1 MINVNNN
8 NNNVYKNMAKK
19 LSEVDK
25 ISTMLGSNSFLVE
38 AGGSERRITL
48 DSLKEDLAS
57 GITTPP
63 AVFTLEQNSNVAFEV
78 TNHWAAYMYASYMRG
93 HLFKVEG
100 GKVYAAQL
108 NESWDAF
115 ADGTAI
121 DDISKYETMIHV
133 PKCHFKGEGTKM
145 TFGGLNPVAG
155 GHTFDSPEWV
165 GAYLMYVDANGVGHS
180 RPGVAPSHSKSMS
193 EFWSCAQKLDS
204 NFGLAN
210 YQFQC
215 LINAVYQ
222 AYYGNLNS
230 QEVIGSGFQHSKW
243 EACRDVPMG
252 KCMSLGNG
260 SGKVLYHD
268 DTLGDQ
274 YSIKLFGFEDLWSK
288 LWEFRPGIRFY
299 MDGGTRKAVVYSGNQ
314 VSNTANG
321 REFVCL
327 ATANGEYVTKM
338 TLGEF
343 WDMIPQAVGGGDST
357 YYCDGFWASTSG
369 ELLNVGGGAYNGS
382 RCGLSYAYSNN
393 GFSYSWT
400 GIGAR
405 LAFYGNPTIVSGS
418 DLMAM

>member
-1 MINVNNN
+1 
-8 NNNVYKNMAKK
+8 MAKK

-63 AVFTLEQNSNVAFEV
+63 TVFTLEQNSNVAFEV

-93 HLFKVEG
+93 HLFKLVG

-108 NESWDAF
+108 NESWNAF

-121 DDISKYETMIHV
+121 DDISEYETMIRV

-165 GAYLMYVDANGVGHS
+165 GAYIMYVDENGVGHS
-180 RPGVAPSHSKSMS
+180 RPGVAPSYFKSMS
-193 EFWSCAQKLDS
+193 AFWSCAQKLNS

-210 YQFQC
+210 YQFDC

-230 QEVIGSGFQHSKW
+230 QEVIGSGFQHSNW

-260 SGKVLYHD
+260 SGKVLYED
-268 DTLGDQ
+268 ATLGKQ
-274 YSIKLFGFEDLWSK
+274 YSVKLFGFEDLWGK
-288 LWEFRPGIRFY
+288 LWEYRPGIRFY
-299 MDGGTRKAVVYSGNQ
+299 MDGDIKKAVVYSGNQ
-314 VSNTANG
+314 VSNTAIG
-321 REFVCL
+321 REFACL
-327 ATANGEYVTKM
+327 ATSNGEFAIKM

-343 WDMIPQAVGGGDST
+343 WDMVPQAVGGNSSSYYGDGAWT
-357 YYCDGFWASTSG
+357 TTDG
-369 ELLNVGGGAYNGS
+369 ELLRVGGSANNGS
-382 RCGLSYAYSNN
+382 RCGITCSASL
-393 GFSYSWT
+393 GFSLSHPHL
-400 GIGAR
+400 GAR
-405 LAFYGNPTIVSGS
+405 LAFFGTPILVSGS
-418 DLMAM
+418 ELAAM

>member
-1 MINVNNN
+1 MEL
-8 NNNVYKNMAKK
+8 AKV
-19 LSEVDK
+19 SQVDAMS
-25 ISTMLGSNSFLVE
+25 STDSFIIE
-38 AGGSERRITL
+38 AGGSERRVNLETL
-48 DSLKEDLAS
+48 KGVLAS
-57 GITTPP
+57 AITTPP
-63 AVFTLEQNSNVAFEV
+63 SIYTLEQNSNVAFDV
-78 TNHWAAYMYASYMRG
+78 SSNWAAYMYTSYMKG
-93 HLFKVEG
+93 YLFKVVA

-108 NESWDAF
+108 NESWNAF

-193 EFWSCAQKLDS
+193 EFWSCAQKLGS

-252 KCMSLGNG
+252 KCISLGDG
-260 SGKVLYHD
+260 SGKVLYND
-268 DTLGDQ
+268 ATLGNQ
-274 YSIKLFGFEDLWSK
+274 YPVKLFGFEDLWGK

-299 MDGGTRKAVVYSGNQ
+299 MDGDTRYAVVYSGNQ

-321 REFVCL
+321 RKF
-327 ATANGEYVTKM
+327 TIPSSANGEYITRK
-338 TLGEF
+338 TLGAY
-343 WDMIPQAVGGGDST
+343 WDAFPQAVGGGDST
-357 YYCDGFWASTSG
+357 YYCDGFWASTGG
-369 ELLNVGGGAYNGS
+369 ELLYVGGHAGNRS
-382 RCGLSYAYSNN
+382 LCGLSSAYSYY
-393 GFSYSWT
+393 GFSISWAN
-400 GIGAR
+400 IGAR
-405 LAFYGNPTIVSGS
+405 LAFYANPIIVSGS
-418 DLMAM
+418 ELMAM

>member
-1 MINVNNN
+1 MEL
-8 NNNVYKNMAKK
+8 AKV
-19 LSEVDK
+19 SQVDAMS
-25 ISTMLGSNSFLVE
+25 STDSFIIE
-38 AGGSERRITL
+38 AGGSERRVNLETL
-48 DSLKEDLAS
+48 KGVLAS
-57 GITTPP
+57 VITTPP
-63 AVFTLEQNSNVAFEV
+63 SIYTLEQNSNVAFDV
-78 TNHWAAYMYASYMRG
+78 SSNWAAYMYTSYMKG
-93 HLFKVEG
+93 YLFKVVA

-180 RPGVAPSHSKSMS
+180 RPGVAPSYSKSMS
-193 EFWSCAQKLDS
+193 EFWSCAQKLGS

-210 YQFQC
+210 YGFQC

-274 YSIKLFGFEDLWSK
+274 YSIKLFGFEDLWGK

-299 MDGGTRKAVVYSGNQ
+299 MDGDTRKAVVYSGNQ

-327 ATANGEYVTKM
+327 ATANAEYVTKM

-343 WDMIPQAVGGGDST
+343 WDMIPQAVGGNSSS
-357 YYCDGFWASTSG
+357 YYADGTWAATGG
-369 ELLNVGGGAYNGS
+369 ELLCVGGTADSGL
-382 RCGLSYAYSNN
+382 RCGVSCSNSSN
-393 GFSYSWT
+393 GFGYVWSS
-400 GIGAR
+400 IGAR
-405 LAFYGNPTIVSGS
+405 SAFFGSPILVSGS
-418 DLMAM
+418 ELVAM

>member
-1 MINVNNN
+1 MEL
-8 NNNVYKNMAKK
+8 AKV
-19 LSEVDK
+19 SQVDAMS
-25 ISTMLGSNSFLVE
+25 STDSFIIE
-38 AGGSERRITL
+38 AGGSERRVNLETL
-48 DSLKEDLAS
+48 KGVLAS
-57 GITTPP
+57 AITTPP
-63 AVFTLEQNSNVAFEV
+63 SIYTLEQNSNVAFDV
-78 TNHWAAYMYASYMRG
+78 SSNWAAYMYTSYMKG
-93 HLFKVEG
+93 YLFKVVA

-193 EFWSCAQKLDS
+193 EFWSCAQKLNS

-274 YSIKLFGFEDLWSK
+274 YSIKLFGFEDLWGK

-299 MDGGTRKAVVYSGNQ
+299 MDGETRKAVVYSGNQ
-314 VSNTANG
+314 VSNTTNG

-343 WDMIPQAVGGGDST
+343 WDMIPQAVGGSSST
-357 YYCDGFWASTSG
+357 YYADGAWASTTG
-369 ELLNVGGGAYNGS
+369 KLLFVGGHAYFGS
-382 RCGLSYAYSNN
+382 LCGLSSASSYNA
-393 GFSYSWT
+393 FSHSWT
-400 GIGAR
+400 SLGAR
-405 LAFYGNPTIVSGS
+405 LAFYGNPIIVSGS
-418 DLMAM
+418 ELMAM

>member
-1 MINVNNN
+1 MEL
-8 NNNVYKNMAKK
+8 AKV
-19 LSEVDK
+19 SQVDAMS
-25 ISTMLGSNSFLVE
+25 STDSFIIE
-38 AGGSERRITL
+38 AGGSERRVNLETL
-48 DSLKEDLAS
+48 KGVLAS
-57 GITTPP
+57 AITTPP
-63 AVFTLEQNSNVAFEV
+63 SIYTLEQNSNVAFDV
-78 TNHWAAYMYASYMRG
+78 SSNWAAYMYTSYMKG
-93 HLFKVEG
+93 YLFKVVA

-230 QEVIGSGFQHSKW
+230 QDVIGSGFQHSNW

-252 KCMSLGNG
+252 KCISLGNG
-260 SGKVLYHD
+260 SGKVLYED
-268 DTLGDQ
+268 VTLGKQ
-274 YSIKLFGFEDLWSK
+274 YSVKLFGFEDLWGK

-299 MDGGTRKAVVYSGNQ
+299 MDGDTRKAVVYSGNQ

-343 WDMIPQAVGGGDST
+343 WDMIPQAVGGNSSS
-357 YYCDGFWASTSG
+357 YYADGAWAATGG
-369 ELLNVGGGAYNGS
+369 ELLSVGGYADLGLQCGVSCSDSYPGFGAVW
-382 RCGLSYAYSNN
+382 SY
-393 GFSYSWT
+393 
-400 GIGAR
+400 IGAR
-405 LAFYGNPTIVSGS
+405 SAFFGSPILVSGS
-418 DLMAM
+418 ELVAM